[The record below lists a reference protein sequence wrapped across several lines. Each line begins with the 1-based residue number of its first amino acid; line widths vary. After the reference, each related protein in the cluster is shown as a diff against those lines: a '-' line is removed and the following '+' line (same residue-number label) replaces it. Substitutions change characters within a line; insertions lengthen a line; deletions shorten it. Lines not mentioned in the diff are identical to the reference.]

1 MLSIALGS
9 GASTDVKEKAGFAFA
24 GDDPRNFLTGF
35 AGATRNLPEFENAA
49 HGIGAFNWVADRDQV
64 VRRVALVF
72 RLNQAF
78 VPSLSV
84 EALRV
89 AQGATTYVLKASNA
103 SGETAFGQSTGLNHI
118 RVGDVEVPTDAGGG
132 VYLKFRHF
140 DKKSYIPAWK
150 VLAGE
155 VPQEEIEGRI
165 ILIGTSAPGLLDLRA
180 TPVDEAI
187 AARAFIDGQIP
198 RASRL
203 RLGAR
208 TICRLSPRDRA
219 RVCVAEGLSQKLS
232 SHWLSNNRPRIAGRL
247 GSI

>member
-1 MLSIALGS
+1 MARQLS
-9 GASTDVKEKAGFAFA
+9 DNR
-24 GDDPRNFLTGF
+24 P
-35 AGATRNLPEFENAA
+35 
-49 HGIGAFNWVADRDQV
+49 
-64 VRRVALVF
+64 
-72 RLNQAF
+72 
-78 VPSLSV
+78 
-84 EALRV
+84 
-89 AQGATTYVLKASNA
+89 
-103 SGETAFGQSTGLNHI
+103 GLNHI

-187 AARAFIDGQIP
+187 PGIDIHAQLLEHLLTGKFLERPDYALALEQFVV
-198 RASRL
+198 L
-203 RLGAR
+203 VLGH
-208 TICRLSPRDRA
+208 RA
-219 RVCVAEGLSQKLS
+219 RVCVAAGLSQKLS
-232 SHWLSNNRPRIAGRL
+232 SHWLSDNRPRIDGRM